1 MSFTWGLL
9 SSESL
14 PNTRR
19 SRTLGLGASVRFF
32 NERAVPGLGGVKFG
46 RQLFLATLG
55 VAVAETARSHDS
67 KVQNIEVANAIEAL
81 ACWLAFEKNGW
92 KSDLRLRGNTKLRGK
107 EDFTFKKVKQRNFY
121 VTQPM
126 RMATVQ
132 ALPALGFVDAEG
144 SRFNTFVCSDAGRT
158 FIEMATKEF
167 RPYNRSVVEHLALWV
182 LAQHDRI
189 DGALLQKALSPIE
202 PLSRELVSLIREQ
215 LIRGGKEPPEDKVR
229 RRNALDW
236 VESLRISNKRQGWEE
251 KPENISVEHWH
262 DLKAGAL
269 FFKARDAALKV
280 LNAVESYIGNQS
292 SKRAIS
298 LNEQIPKELN
308 DPIKELR
315 LAANEFKQI
324 KHTDNEAVNFCNQ
337 CVNVSPSHIL
347 HFLVGSDDSVLRLA
361 GDEIKPGP
369 AFRGVQ
375 SQPGSDE
382 VEEERLQTKE
392 TPLPD
397 GISFRMRNLYLL
409 NLDMC
414 GELDDWLNKDGGE
427 V

>member
-55 VAVAETARSHDS
+55 IAVAEAARSRGA

-92 KSDLRLRGNTKLRGK
+92 KSDLRLRGSTKLRWK

-132 ALPALGFVDAEG
+132 ALPALGFVEAEG
-144 SRFNTFVCSDAGRT
+144 PRFNTFVCSDSGRA

-167 RPYNRSVVEHLALWV
+167 RPYNRSVVEHLTLWV
-182 LAQHDRI
+182 LAQDDRI
-189 DGALLQKALSPIE
+189 DGAMLQKALSPIE
-202 PLSRELVSLIREQ
+202 SLSRELAPLIREQ
-215 LIRGGKEPPEDKVR
+215 LIQGGKEPPEDKVR

-236 VESLRISNKRQGWEE
+236 VESLRLSNKRQGWEE

-262 DLKAGAL
+262 DLKGGTLL
-269 FFKARDAALKV
+269 FKVRDAALNV

-292 SKRAIS
+292 SRRRIS
-298 LNEQIPKELN
+298 LSEQIPKELN
-308 DPIKELR
+308 NPIKELR
-315 LAANEFKQI
+315 LAANEFKKI
-324 KHTDNEAVNFCNQ
+324 KHENNEAMSFCNQ
-337 CVNVSPSHIL
+337 CVNESSSHIL
-347 HFLVGSDDSVLRLA
+347 RFLVSSDGGILRLA
-361 GDEIKPGP
+361 GEEIKLVS
-369 AFRGVQ
+369 AFRGIQ
-375 SQPGSDE
+375 SQPDSDE
-382 VEEERLQTKE
+382 VEEERLQIKE

-414 GELDDWLNKDGGE
+414 GELDDWLDKGGSE